1 MTNITDE
8 GLMFEAQKL
17 TGSDCVCEDLKL
29 LTPNDPIC
37 HLHKTFSV
45 LKQVRDAA
53 KKEEREACIKSCKV
67 VADNA
72 KKDHEQYGHD
82 NDAAY
87 YGMMLGADDCITAI
101 RQME

>member
-1 MTNITDE
+1 MTNLTDE

-45 LKQVRDAA
+45 LQQVRDAA
-53 KKEEREACIKSCKV
+53 KKEERERCAV
-67 VADNA
+67 VSELLVNELKPCGKTCGRQIA
-72 KKDHEQYGHD
+72 
-82 NDAAY
+82 
-87 YGMMLGADDCITAI
+87 TAI
-101 RQME
+101 RQMDGGK

>member
-45 LKQVRDAA
+45 LQQVRDAA
-53 KKEEREACIKSCKV
+53 KKEERERCAKV
-67 VADNA
+67 VEG
-72 KKDHEQYGHD
+72 KEMVGEGYGVLH
-82 NDAAY
+82 
-87 YGMMLGADDCITAI
+87 LGGWNQAIKVAVTAI